1 MKKFFLKFFRN
12 ILKCFQGANLSWH
25 FLAIFLTYAIV
36 VSGFDW
42 WYFTHVQNPVVRSWL
57 SPAMS
62 LGGLLPI
69 LIPAGLFVWFV
80 IGRNK
85 KLLATARAVTQ
96 AALGGLVIS
105 DFYKAFTGRIHPP
118 HPLGSGTLTD
128 ISHGFRFGILRG
140 GVFWG
145 WPSTHTTV
153 AFAMAVALI
162 VLYPRNK
169 ILKYG
174 ALLYAL
180 YVGVGVSISIHWF
193 SEFVAGAIIGSV
205 IGAVVGKSFKNDA
218 AAS

>member
-1 MKKFFLKFFRN
+1 MYNFFLKFFRN
-12 ILKCFQGANLSWH
+12 IPQCFRGTNLLWH
-25 FLAIFLTYAIV
+25 LLAIALTYVIV
-36 VSGFDW
+36 VSDFDW
-42 WYFTHVQNPVVRSWL
+42 WYFTHAQNPALRSWL

-80 IGRNK
+80 LARNK
-85 KLLATARAVTQ
+85 KILSTAHAVTQ
-96 AALGGLVIS
+96 AALGGLVVS
-105 DFYKAFTGRIHPP
+105 DLYKTLTGRIQPP
-118 HPLGSGTLTD
+118 HRLLSGTLTD

-153 AFAMAVALI
+153 AFAMAVALV
-162 VLYPRNK
+162 VLYPKNK

-174 ALLYAL
+174 SLLYAF

-205 IGAVVGKSFKNDA
+205 IGAVVGKSFKNNTDA
-218 AAS
+218 A